1 MSESEFVFKK
11 DVKLEGSS
19 KWISP
24 SNIALVKYWGKYDSQ
39 IPKNPSL
46 SFTLT
51 NCYTETKVSYLPKK
65 NKINDFSYDFFFDGK
80 AKQSFNKKLDIFFSK
95 IIKYIPYI
103 SNHHFI
109 IESKNSFPHSSG
121 IASSASSL
129 SALTLGLLEI
139 EKKTN
144 NLVNENFFL
153 KKASFLSRIGSG
165 SACRSL
171 DGPIMIWGKTPS
183 FDKSS
188 NLYATNFD
196 KKISPIFLN
205 FQNTILLIDKGEK
218 KISSSDGHK
227 LMKNHS
233 YAKTRY
239 AQARK
244 NISYLK
250 DIIISGDIIEFINIV
265 ELEALTL
272 HGLMLSSNPYFILMK
287 PNTLRVIDLILK
299 FRADTK
305 CPICF
310 TLDAG
315 ANIHLLYPNEVKI
328 IVKKFIDNELK
339 FFCEDES
346 YIEDKVGKGPKKIVE

>member
-1 MSESEFVFKK
+1 MEESEFIFKK
-11 DVKLEGSS
+11 NVEIEGSS
-19 KWISP
+19 KWSSP
-24 SNIALVKYWGKYDSQ
+24 SNIALIKYWGKYNSQ

-51 NCYTETKVSYLPKK
+51 NCFTETKVSYSPKK
-65 NKINDFSYDFFFDGK
+65 NKREGISYEFFFNGK
-80 AKQSFNKKLDIFFSK
+80 SKPRFKKKLDNFFLK

-103 SNHHFI
+103 SNHHFK

-121 IASSASSL
+121 IASSASSI
-129 SALTLGLLEI
+129 SAIALGLLEI

-144 NLVNENFFL
+144 NLSKNFFF

-171 DGPIMIWGKTPS
+171 DGPIMLWGKTPF

-196 KKISPIFLN
+196 KKINPIFLN

-218 KISSSDGHK
+218 KISSSEGHK

-233 YAKTRY
+233 YAKVRY
-239 AQARK
+239 AQARE
-244 NISYLK
+244 NIGLIK
-250 DIIISGDIIEFINIV
+250 DIIISGDILKFIKIV
-265 ELEALTL
+265 EQEALTL

-287 PNTLRVIDLILK
+287 PNTLKVIELILK

-305 CPICF
+305 LPICF

-315 ANIHLLYPNEVKI
+315 ANIHLLYPEGVKL

-339 FFCEDES
+339 SFCQDKS
-346 YIEDKVGKGPKKIVE
+346 YIEDIVGKGPKKIIE